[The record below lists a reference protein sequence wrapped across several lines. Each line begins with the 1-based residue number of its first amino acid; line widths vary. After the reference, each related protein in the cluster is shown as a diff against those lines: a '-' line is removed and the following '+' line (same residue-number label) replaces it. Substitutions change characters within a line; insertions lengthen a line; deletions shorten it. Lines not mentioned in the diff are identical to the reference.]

1 MSEIDKIRNA
11 YKKAKKGKDS
21 ITTKDVERAK
31 KIIEAR
37 SKYQEDDAGEGYK
50 GTPDMYPD
58 YDIDFEEDFK
68 KIDAEKMVGG
78 GIAHPEQ
85 PIKGVKPIQAL
96 GAS

>member
-1 MSEIDKIRNA
+1 MSEINKKRKA

-21 ITTKDVERAK
+21 ITTKDVERAE

-50 GTPDMYPD
+50 GSPDMYPD

-78 GIAHPEQ
+78 NR
-85 PIKGVKPIQAL
+85 
-96 GAS
+96 SC